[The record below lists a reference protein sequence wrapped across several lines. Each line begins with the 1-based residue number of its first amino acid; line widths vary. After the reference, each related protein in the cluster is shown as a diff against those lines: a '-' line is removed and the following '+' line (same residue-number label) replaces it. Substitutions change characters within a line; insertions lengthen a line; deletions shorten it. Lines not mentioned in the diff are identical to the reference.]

1 MTSTQQDR
9 ARLLHELHRPGD
21 PVLLANVWDAAGARL
36 VAAAGAAALATPS
49 PSVTRTLGDPDR
61 DPPDHAE
68 VQAQTAR

>member
-36 VAAAGAAALATPS
+36 VAAAGAAALATAS
-49 PSVTRTLGDPDR
+49 ASVSWTLGYPDG
-61 DPPDHAE
+61 
-68 VQAQTAR
+68 